1 MFNRLGSIL
10 LLTVFAGTLALLI
23 GSFSLSFILDN
34 LNFEHE
40 LVAIVQ
46 LICVFLV
53 PGGTFGVEKDLE
65 YQMFINSQV
74 FSVVFVYPLAVLL
87 PKGPADYF
95 KGLTVGSVI
104 GIVIGIIG
112 SVLLKFFKYSKTWNL
127 LEVLSTGLI
136 SLLAALVCEPIGGCT
151 IVALVVSSLILSKYT
166 YISDVSKITMN
177 NLYITGSGVIEIIV
191 QLWIG
196 VTIVNIELQYQ
207 LLALLIFLIIVLI
220 GSYSI
225 TMGLGY
231 MCKLKSIKF
240 IDCLTFTFG
249 GFKGTAS
256 VCLIHYLP
264 SKVQSIAVCGLVL
277 FSAIGMILGYFITNG
292 KDESNYLISSN
303 PCSKLKSS
311 LQNLEET
318 YLVPIFVKEN
328 VEKSI
333 LSPKFNDNSQRFDAG
348 IQMRP
353 EVRDET
359 SRELQALNLNI
370 TESEMQGGLQ
380 LK

>member
-10 LLTVFAGTLALLI
+10 LLTAFAGGLALLV
-23 GSFSLSFILDN
+23 GSFSLSFILQN

-40 LVAIVQ
+40 LVTIVQ

-65 YQMFINSQV
+65 YQLFINSQI
-74 FSVVFVYPLAVLL
+74 FSVLFVYPLAVLL
-87 PKGPADYF
+87 PKGPAEYF
-95 KGLTVGSVI
+95 KGWIVGFVI
-104 GIVIGIIG
+104 GIVVGIIG
-112 SVLLKFFKYSKTWNL
+112 SILLKYFKYSKTWNS

-136 SLLAALVCEPIGGCT
+136 SLLAAFACEPIGGCT
-151 IVALVVSSLILSKYT
+151 IVALVVSSFILSKYT
-166 YISDVSKITMN
+166 NISDVSKITMN

-191 QLWIG
+191 QVWIG
-196 VTIVNIELQYQ
+196 VKLVNIDWQYQ
-207 LLALLIFLIIVLI
+207 LLPLLIFLIIVLL
-220 GSYSI
+220 GSYAI
-225 TMGLGY
+225 TMGLAY
-231 MCKLKSIKF
+231 LCKLKSIKL
-240 IDCLTFTFG
+240 IDCLSFTFG
-249 GFKGTAS
+249 GFKGIAS
-256 VCLIHYLP
+256 MSLIHYLP
-264 SKVQSIAVCGLVL
+264 TEVQPIAISGLVL
-277 FSAIGMILGYFITNG
+277 LSAIGMVLGYFLTNG

-303 PCSKLKSS
+303 PCSKLKST

-318 YLVPIFVKEN
+318 YLVPVFVKEN

-353 EVRDET
+353 EIRDET
-359 SRELQALNLNI
+359 SRELQALNLNL